1 MEKLLKIKAIKI
13 ALVVFLIV
21 LFGVSLL
28 PMFSPVMNVVRQL
41 VGSAMIG
48 WWTGGGIAKILD
60 K

>member
-28 PMFSPVMNVVRQL
+28 PMFSPVMNIVRQL